1 MFLNCREMK
10 YVYFLYIFYI
20 FIYLC
25 IFSVKKLVII
35 NCCFMVILVICDGYF
50 LIKLVQWS
58 FIYLDINDLDV
69 LFFEDI

>member
-1 MFLNCREMK
+1 MK
-10 YVYFLYIFYI
+10 YVYFLYIFYIFI

-58 FIYLDINDLDV
+58 FIYLDSNDLDV